1 MNETRSIDTLL
12 DWLKNATESK
22 KVIQPSQFVEAG
34 LYMNILIGEEHE
46 KLSLLKQK
54 VAQMKLELLPLH
66 DKVNKVEL
74 IVEASDTYREM
85 KNQEAKLKMIDEHI
99 KIAKLFGRLKSE
111 ELKNN

>member
-1 MNETRSIDTLL
+1 MTETRSIDTLL

-74 IVEASDTYREM
+74 IVEASDTYMEM
-85 KNQEAKLKMIDEHI
+85 KNQEAKI
-99 KIAKLFGRLKSE
+99 KQIEEYIKLGKLFARVKSE

>member
-46 KLSLLKQK
+46 KLSFLKQK
-54 VAQMKLELLPLH
+54 VAKMKLDLLPQYN
-66 DKVNKVEL
+66 KVNKVEL
-74 IVEASDTYREM
+74 IVEASDDYREM
-85 KNQEAKLKMIDEHI
+85 KNQEAKIGQIQEYIRLS
-99 KIAKLFGRLKSE
+99 KLFSRMAAE
-111 ELKNN
+111 EYKLQ